1 MAIMQLYKIYGWLIT
16 LFIDVALDQMAFDQ
30 NAFKKL
36 QIDHE
41 ILKTQYARVIEE
53 KNTMQET
60 MNMLVQQI

>member
-1 MAIMQLYKIYGWLIT
+1 
-16 LFIDVALDQMAFDQ
+16 MAFDQ

-41 ILKTQYARVIEE
+41 ILKTQYARAIEE